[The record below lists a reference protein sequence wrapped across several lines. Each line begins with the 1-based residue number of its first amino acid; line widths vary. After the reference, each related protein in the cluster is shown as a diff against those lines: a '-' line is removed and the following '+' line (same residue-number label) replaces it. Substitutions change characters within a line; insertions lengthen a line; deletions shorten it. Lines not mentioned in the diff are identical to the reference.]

1 MSTTEPRPMLAAHLR
16 EGTLTLDSQRPR
28 PEPLPGESRVAVSLA
43 GVCATDLA
51 LAKGYMGFRG
61 VPGHEFVGRALD
73 GPLAGKRVVGEIN
86 AGCGVCERCRS
97 GDPRHCS
104 ERSVLGI
111 LLRPGAF
118 AEELRLPDANLLEV
132 PEAVSDEAA
141 VFTEPI
147 AAAGAILEQVGD
159 VSGLPTLVVGDGRL
173 GLCCAAVLAI
183 HGARVEL
190 LGRHPGRADLLP
202 GGVRHLGRPLEA
214 GAPPTRRYP
223 LVVEASGRPE
233 SLAAAL
239 AWTEPRGRLV
249 LKTTTERPVELD
261 LAPLVVDEIQLLGSR
276 CGRFDVALE
285 WLASGALDPRPWI
298 AARFPLSQVEQA
310 LAEAG
315 RGGVLKVLLDITPA

>member
-1 MSTTEPRPMLAAHLR
+1 MATNKPSPMLAAHLQA
-16 EGTLTLDSQRPR
+16 GTLTLDFQRPR
-28 PEPLPGESRVAVSLA
+28 PEPQPGESRIAVSLA

-97 GDPRHCS
+97 GDSRHCS

-111 LLRPGAF
+111 LGRPGAF

-132 PEAVSDEAA
+132 PDEVSDEAA
-141 VFTEPI
+141 VFAEPI
-147 AAAGAILEQVGD
+147 AAAGAILEQIGD
-159 VSGLPTLVVGDGRL
+159 VRGVPALVVGDGRL

-183 HGARVEL
+183 HGARVDL
-190 LGRHPGRADLLP
+190 LGRHPERADLLP
-202 GGVRHLGRPLEA
+202 GGVHHLGRPLQA
-214 GAPPTRRYP
+214 GAPPDRRYP

-233 SLAAAL
+233 CLAGAL
-239 AWTEPRGRLV
+239 GWTEPRGRLI

-276 CGRFDVALE
+276 CGRFDAALD
-285 WLASGALDPRPWI
+285 WLASGAIDPRPWV
-298 AARFPLSQVEQA
+298 AARFPLNQVEQA
-310 LAEAG
+310 LTEAG